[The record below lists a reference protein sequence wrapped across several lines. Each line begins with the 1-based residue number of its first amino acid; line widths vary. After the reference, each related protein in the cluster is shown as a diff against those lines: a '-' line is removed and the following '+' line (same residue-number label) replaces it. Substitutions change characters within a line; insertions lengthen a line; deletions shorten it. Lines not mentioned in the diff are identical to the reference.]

1 MPLKPQE
8 REDGEHSV
16 TSGLL
21 VAVVPQVTVRL
32 FLSIGT
38 TAVRHLEDAVTTGN
52 KGTTSNTASS
62 LLAGQ
67 R

>member
-38 TAVRHLEDAVTTGN
+38 TAGRRGL
-52 KGTTSNTASS
+52 SLSS
-62 LLAGQ
+62 SQSLGQ
-67 R
+67 TCLGL